1 MDIRSIIAPKTQWHN
16 SLPFKLSLIQLII
29 ATLLIFSTAWVI
41 LTIQSQQLNEQQS
54 QLNQNQG
61 QMVIAKLQE
70 MTSQIETQVNSISNI
85 AKLYRYQPQALKLS
99 IPVLLNTESH
109 RDIVLGGGVWPEPYA
124 FDPQKPRDSLFWARD
139 AKGDLQFI
147 NSYNDEPHPN
157 YQNEEWYRP
166 TRLLPAG
173 KTYWSKSY
181 IDKATHEPMVTAA
194 SAIWMEHQFIGAATT
209 DISLDKLNILLRHAM
224 ADVSGYVIALDRHN
238 QILASPPSPYA
249 SNAKTPPQTALLNFS
264 AMTEQQIAFT
274 PILQALQM
282 ADEAFI
288 AQSKLVRV
296 FSDKQLANLKY
307 PSHAMKQGDVSTGVV
322 DENIVQD
329 NVIEADEPKAN
340 LLEADLLEAIVNDN
354 ATQQFSTPRRIA
366 SVSIKDDPLLN
377 SPAIASIFLMP
388 HTYWKIVVV
397 TPVAPLE
404 DTAKTLVEKVGL
416 YLVLI
421 QVLGLFLLFIL
432 QHKLVIKPII
442 EMVKA
447 LKHNDPAKLEHQAS
461 NRSDEVGLLAKSL
474 INRTEQLEVAMASLD
489 ASNLALEQQLQ
500 NQDRIQQQLKGH
512 KEQLN
517 SLLEFSPNIVYI
529 KNREGK
535 YTLVNDKYCALLA
548 TERKKILGVTD
559 FELFPSQIAEQY
571 RLGDLRVNHSSE
583 AIIYEESF
591 ASPQGELIYQ
601 ITKFEIKDEEFNPIG
616 IGAIGIDI
624 SLKKRHQKE
633 QEQVITQLQTQLE
646 QQQLQTQLA
655 LQQIGQW
662 QAKIETKDNEIAK
675 LRQQLTSQKHSQKLI
690 QHFLAELM
698 PQLVLEQDQALAML
712 CQSPPLA
719 NTPQQAHIANMMS
732 EQATRLRQI
741 APLFIDEA
749 SNIRPLHLSQ
759 FINSVLYLLAP
770 TIKRTQV
777 TVNYQCDEH
786 LVIEA
791 SVWHYL
797 QLFYRLLNNSLQHA
811 FKEHQQH
818 RQLNLTIE
826 KRENQLQVKLE
837 DNGCGIPSQQ
847 LIHLHQQMA
856 QGVCVGSLSC
866 LNVWIHNEMKGEM
879 RLSSELSK
887 GTCILCHWPV

>member
-1 MDIRSIIAPKTQWHN
+1 MDIRSIIEPKTQWHN

-85 AKLYRYQPQALKLS
+85 AKLYRYQPEALKQS
-99 IPVLLNTESH
+99 IPVLLDTESH
-109 RDIVLGGGVWPEPYA
+109 RDIVLGGGIWPEPHA

-147 NSYNDEPHPN
+147 NSYNDVVKPS

-181 IDKATHEPMVTAA
+181 IDAATHEPMVTAA

-209 DISLDKLNILLRHAM
+209 DISLEKLNILLRHAM
-224 ADVSGYVIALDRHN
+224 ADVSGYVLALDRQN
-238 QILASPPSPYA
+238 QILASPPSQYTPEG
-249 SNAKTPPQTALLNFS
+249 KTQPQKALLNFT

-274 PILQALQM
+274 PILPALQM
-282 ADEAFI
+282 ADQAFI
-288 AQSKLVRV
+288 EQSKRVRV
-296 FSDKQLANLKY
+296 FSDEQLANLKH
-307 PSHAMKQGDVSTGVV
+307 PSLSTEQPDASRQIDGAKV
-322 DENIVQD
+322 IQA

-366 SVSIKDDPLLN
+366 SVGINHDPLLN
-377 SPAIASIFLMP
+377 SPALASVFLMP

-397 TPVAPLE
+397 TPIAPLE

-421 QVLGLFLLFIL
+421 QILGLFLLFIL
-432 QHKLVIKPII
+432 QHKLVIKPITD
-442 EMVKA
+442 MVKA
-447 LKHNDPAKLEHQAS
+447 LKHNDPEKLEQQAKD
-461 NRSDEVGLLAKSL
+461 RSDEVGLLAKSL
-474 INRTEQLEVAMASLD
+474 LTRTEQLEVAMASLD

-500 NQDRIQQQLKGH
+500 NQQRIQQQLKGH

-529 KNREGK
+529 KDSESK

-571 RLGDLRVNHSSE
+571 RLNDQRVNHSSE

-591 ASPQGELIYQ
+591 ASPQGELVYQ
-601 ITKFEIKDEEFNPIG
+601 ITKFEIKDEEDNPIG

-633 QEQVITQLQTQLE
+633 LEQVITQLQNQLE
-646 QQQLQTQLA
+646 QQRQQTQLT

-662 QAKIETKDNEIAK
+662 QDKIEAKDDEVAK
-675 LRQQLTSQKHSQKLI
+675 LRQQLISQQHSQKLI
-690 QHFLAELM
+690 QHFLAELI
-698 PQLVLEQDQALAML
+698 PQLVLEQDQALALL
-712 CQSPPLA
+712 CQSTTLGEP
-719 NTPQQAHIANMMS
+719 PQQSYIANMMS
-732 EQATRLRQI
+732 EQATRLRNI

-759 FINSVLYLLAP
+759 FIRNVLYLLAP
-770 TIKRTQV
+770 QIKRTQV
-777 TVNYQCDEH
+777 TIHCHCDEH

-791 SVWHYL
+791 NVWHYL
-797 QLFYRLLNNSLQHA
+797 LLFYRLLNNSLQHA

-818 RQLNLTIE
+818 RELNLSIE
-826 KRENQLQVKLE
+826 KWDNRLQVKLE
-837 DNGCGIPSQQ
+837 DNGSGIPSQQ
-847 LIHLHQQMA
+847 LIQLHQQMA
-856 QGVCVGSLSC
+856 QGICVGSLSC